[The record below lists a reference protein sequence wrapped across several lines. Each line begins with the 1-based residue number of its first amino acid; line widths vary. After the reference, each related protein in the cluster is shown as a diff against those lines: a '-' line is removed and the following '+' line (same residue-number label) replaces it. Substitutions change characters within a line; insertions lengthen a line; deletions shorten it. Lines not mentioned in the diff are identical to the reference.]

1 MADTIT
7 NPTNPD
13 YSSDPTLPAKE
24 AYTLWCKE
32 QQDIPVFMQPWWLDA
47 VCAGKQWDVFL
58 FRNPR
63 TGGILAAMP
72 YLLCKRLGMSYI
84 LMPQMTQIGGI
95 WFDHT
100 LRNEDG
106 SIWDKALEKEVCTTF
121 AARLEE
127 LKLNYYYQH
136 FPIGSA
142 CPELMKGLGFKIKQR
157 VTYRLDDLSD
167 LDKVIDRFSRNKKR
181 QLQKALSLHAE
192 FGMSAEQFYRWHE
205 HCLMEKGK
213 KISYTREFLLVL
225 ERKTSRNRQSEIV
238 RICNADGEVYAA
250 AFVVW
255 NSKVMHYL
263 IAAQD
268 DKHNDS
274 GAMALLVLECIKLAR
289 KKGLIFDF
297 EGSMIRGVAQHFKQ
311 FGSTPTNYYSVEKY
325 YRWWFRFAVWLN
337 FLVTWKKR

>member
-1 MADTIT
+1 MGENTT
-7 NPTNPD
+7 EN
-13 YSSDPTLPAKE
+13 KE
-24 AYTLWCKE
+24 EYRQWCE
-32 QQDIPVFMQPWWLDA
+32 GQPGMPVFMQPWWMDA
-47 VCAGKQWDVFL
+47 VCAGKQWDVML
-58 FRNPR
+58 CKNEK
-63 TGGILAAMP
+63 TGVILAAMP
-72 YLLCKRLGMSYI
+72 YMLRKRLRMRYI
-84 LMPQMTQIGGI
+84 LMPQMTQTGGI
-95 WFDHT
+95 WFDKT
-100 LRNEDG
+100 LLNDDG
-106 SIWDKALEKEVCTTF
+106 SIWDKETE
-121 AARLEE
+121 ARACREFSEQLDG
-127 LKLNYYYQH
+127 LNLAYYYQQYT
-136 FPIGSA
+136 PGSPA
-142 CPELMKGLGFKIKQR
+142 PAIMKTLGFKTKER
-157 VTYRLDDLSD
+157 VTYRLEDLTD

-192 FGMSAEQFYRWHE
+192 FSMSAEQFYRWHE
-205 HCLMEKGK
+205 HCIEQKGK
-213 KISYTREFLLVL
+213 KINYTREFLLVL
-225 ERKTSRNRQSEIV
+225 ERKASRNRQSEIV
-238 RICNADGEVYAA
+238 SICNADGEVYAA